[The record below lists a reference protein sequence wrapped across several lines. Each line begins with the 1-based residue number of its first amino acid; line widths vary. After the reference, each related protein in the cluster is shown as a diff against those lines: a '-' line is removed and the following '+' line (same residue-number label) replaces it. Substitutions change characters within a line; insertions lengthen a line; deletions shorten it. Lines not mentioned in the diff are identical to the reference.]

1 MWRFLKLEVEF
12 EMKIEVNYIF
22 YTCVYCISREGDFII
37 IHPSRAMLAW
47 LPRPDMASLAEC
59 AHHQFGPCTL
69 LAADARPRR
78 TRRAHSL
85 RLPAPHNRYRDGA
98 APPGFFWLFWRRRRR
113 RRRRRHP
120 RQKRWRQRRLPP
132 PSLRP
137 WRQRPWRQ
145 TVRTPQSRRKTR
157 ARVRSKARSKARSRR
172 TTRQRPAQRM

>member
-1 MWRFLKLEVEF
+1 
-12 EMKIEVNYIF
+12 MKIEVNYIF
-22 YTCVYCISREGDFII
+22 YTCVYTVYPSGIFNYYVKLKETFI

-98 APPGFFWLFWRRRRR
+98 APPGASFGS
-113 RRRRRHP
+113 
-120 RQKRWRQRRLPP
+120 LPIA
-132 PSLRP
+132 SLSA
-137 WRQRPWRQ
+137 
-145 TVRTPQSRRKTR
+145 TSL
-157 ARVRSKARSKARSRR
+157 ARSLAASWWVSGDGQCIETRR
-172 TTRQRPAQRM
+172 N